1 MSVAVYDAA
10 MLRDDAAA
18 RLIFALDVKDAGE
31 ALALVDELGGEVGCF
46 KIGLELFVACGPQL
60 VRDVRARGVDVF
72 LDLKLHDISATVGS
86 AVARAVDLDVRF
98 LTIHASGGPGMLRAA
113 QAAAG
118 SQTTLLAV
126 TVLTS
131 LGDEDLRAVG
141 VGVGAADQVLRLA
154 SLADD
159 CGVGG
164 IVCSPLEVAAVKA
177 RSPRLYAVTPG
188 IRGAGDASNDQVR
201 TMSAD
206 DAVAA
211 GADAVVVGRPIRAAA
226 DRRAAA
232 HAIGKRIAAGL
243 SRRSQEHT

>member
-1 MSVAVYDAA
+1 

-31 ALALVDELGGEVGCF
+31 ALALVGELGGEVGCF

-126 TVLTS
+126 
-131 LGDEDLRAVG
+131 G
-141 VGVGAADQVLRLA
+141 VDVGAADQVLRLA